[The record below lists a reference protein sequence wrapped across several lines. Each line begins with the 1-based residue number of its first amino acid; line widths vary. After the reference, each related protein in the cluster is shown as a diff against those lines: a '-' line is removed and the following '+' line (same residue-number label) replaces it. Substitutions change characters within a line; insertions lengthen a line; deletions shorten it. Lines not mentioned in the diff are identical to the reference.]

1 MTPLNKKI
9 IEDFN
14 YALIKSFGEE
24 FNNVDPQVSIAKDT
38 RHADYQ
44 VNIAFSLAKK
54 LKKKP
59 QEISQ
64 IIYESSMQD
73 FFFPQC
79 GIINLAKKGYFGKR
93 MYFLSNTNV
102 N

>member
-54 LKKKP
+54 LKKKTTRNFSNNHWEFTC
-59 QEISQ
+59 Q
-64 IIYESSMQD
+64 SS
-73 FFFPQC
+73 
-79 GIINLAKKGYFGKR
+79 I
-93 MYFLSNTNV
+93 
-102 N
+102 